1 MIANNV
7 NIPKKAMRTPKMK
20 RTLSFFKKLI
30 MAVLRFL
37 AVVVVVFFLF
47 RFVDFAIYKSSHR
60 FAINP
65 MKNRSWIGKFITK
78 VIKRN
83 LDGKLYGFIKKR
95 NDRFCVGLSFL
106 LAK

>member
-1 MIANNV
+1 
-7 NIPKKAMRTPKMK
+7 
-20 RTLSFFKKLI
+20 

-37 AVVVVVFFLF
+37 AVAVVVFFLF

-78 VIKRN
+78 VIKLRWKA
-83 LDGKLYGFIKKR
+83 LWVYKKKEMTGFVWDYLFFWPSK
-95 NDRFCVGLSFL
+95 
-106 LAK
+106 

>member
-1 MIANNV
+1 
-7 NIPKKAMRTPKMK
+7 
-20 RTLSFFKKLI
+20 
-30 MAVLRFL
+30 MAVLRFF
-37 AVVVVVFFLF
+37 AEETVVFFRF

-83 LDGKLYGFIKKR
+83 LGGKLYGFIKKEMTGFVC
-95 NDRFCVGLSFL
+95 DYLFFWPS
-106 LAK
+106 K